1 MSIIQ
6 KKEKTP
12 MDDQNYKDLAFMARD
27 LYDRAEKMQK
37 LMLAM
42 FLDEFIMLDEKE
54 EQERVQKA
62 IF

>member
-1 MSIIQ
+1 
-6 KKEKTP
+6 